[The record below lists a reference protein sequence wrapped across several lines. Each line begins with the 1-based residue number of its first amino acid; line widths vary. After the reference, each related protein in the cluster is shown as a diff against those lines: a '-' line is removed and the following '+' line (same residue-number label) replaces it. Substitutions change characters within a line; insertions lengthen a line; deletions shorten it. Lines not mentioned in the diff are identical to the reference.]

1 MKMKEEEMKLI
12 LDLILHEW
20 LQRGIEM
27 LGYHDGTPTKQL
39 PPWPD
44 KLVGLRRDLVQL
56 SLDWTVLTAPKHES
70 LAAQF
75 IPRPPAYFEH
85 ILILL
90 VNST

>member
-44 KLVGLRRDLVQL
+44 KLVGLRRDLV
-56 SLDWTVLTAPKHES
+56 
-70 LAAQF
+70 
-75 IPRPPAYFEH
+75 
-85 ILILL
+85 
-90 VNST
+90 